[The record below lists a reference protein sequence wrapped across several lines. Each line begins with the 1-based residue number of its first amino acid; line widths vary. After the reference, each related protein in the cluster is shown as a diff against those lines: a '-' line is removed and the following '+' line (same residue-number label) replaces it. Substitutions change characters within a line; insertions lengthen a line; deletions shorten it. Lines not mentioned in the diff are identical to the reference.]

1 MEWHRMSQ
9 VQVLDGDQFF
19 DKGCIPIHVMIAQHD
34 KSSSHIYHSHS
45 FYEFVYIDRGFST
58 HFFNNKTNLLT
69 PGDVFGVRPGDVHG
83 YVHPKN
89 AILYNCLFNLSALG
103 SDIDAIKK
111 LPGLE
116 QILDEEA
123 FPSWQRIRL
132 GPAVRKDAVSYLE
145 KMRLECQ
152 RRSLGWELKLK
163 GLLIEFLVLFSRSY
177 LEQYTEQEAGEYR
190 YTQYMYKALEHIE
203 EYYTESIRI
212 EEIAAFIGLSPDYF
226 SRMFKQYTG
235 LTPVEYIRYVRLA
248 KAAELLRKPDISI
261 ADVAMQVGFDDQGYF
276 SRLFKQVIGV
286 SPSVFQRD
294 NIIV

>member
-1 MEWHRMSQ
+1 M
-9 VQVLDGDQFF
+9 
-19 DKGCIPIHVMIAQHD
+19 GC
-34 KSSSHIYHSHS
+34 
-45 FYEFVYIDRGFST
+45 ER
-58 HFFNNKTNLLT
+58 
-69 PGDVFGVRPGDVHG
+69 
-83 YVHPKN
+83 
-89 AILYNCLFNLSALG
+89 
-103 SDIDAIKK
+103 
-111 LPGLE
+111 
-116 QILDEEA
+116 
-123 FPSWQRIRL
+123 
-132 GPAVRKDAVSYLE
+132 
-145 KMRLECQ
+145 
-152 RRSLGWELKLK
+152 KLK

-190 YTQYMYKALEHIE
+190 YTQYMYKALEYIE

-226 SRMFKQYTG
+226 SRMFKEYTG